1 MNKFERKFLRF
12 FRTINPSILSNENP
26 IIISSLRIRFCSQ
39 TVPSQPP
46 RRDFLRKHTTSTRL
60 ALEPVTL
67 SPGSITIEALDST
80 RPQPKRLNRSF
91 SRNISLHYCHN
102 YPNDQAINRLS
113 SIRTE
118 FGELINTEHSIIEGK
133 SSRPLVLLCCWML
146 AKEKHIKKYRVF
158 WFERGFDVLTVRT
171 PPSALLLPG
180 IGGKKNAS
188 NIIDA
193 LINHRPFYDKI
204 LVHTLSVGDDEV
216 SNVQINHSL
225 HETWRSKNILTDYI
239 CWNHSTHVLHFK
251 EHENEYRTKVDEFVS
266 KLAL

>member
-1 MNKFERKFLRF
+1 
-12 FRTINPSILSNENP
+12 
-26 IIISSLRIRFCSQ
+26 
-39 TVPSQPP
+39 
-46 RRDFLRKHTTSTRL
+46 
-60 ALEPVTL
+60 
-67 SPGSITIEALDST
+67 
-80 RPQPKRLNRSF
+80 
-91 SRNISLHYCHN
+91 
-102 YPNDQAINRLS
+102 
-113 SIRTE
+113 
-118 FGELINTEHSIIEGK
+118 
-133 SSRPLVLLCCWML
+133 ML

-204 LVHTLSVGDDEV
+204 LVHTLSVGGFQYCEILNELDKRITGSNEQEAKNLLECFKGTIIDSCVYPDDCAPGLSKAITKNRYLQPLIEKMIKKFLEITKPITMNRYKHVCSLLFTNSKRIPGLILYSKDDEV